1 MDRRFLLL
9 GAALLPLGELLAQ
22 GAHARDS
29 TPRAWPPPCK
39 ALGLAQPQASRD
51 LLLDAPDIAEN
62 GALVRVELAS
72 KLPGVKRLWL
82 VSEKNPV
89 ALLAAFELSDALE
102 PRLATQIKLAESGMV
117 YGIAQMSDGKLLMA
131 QKDVKVTLGGCA
143 A

>member
-22 GAHARDS
+22 AARKGFDS
-29 TPRAWPPPCK
+29 QGLAATLQ

-51 LLLDAPDIAEN
+51 LQLDAPDIAEN

-72 KLPGVKRLWL
+72 KLPGVKKLWL
-82 VSEKNPV
+82 ISEKNPV

-102 PRLATQIKLAESGMV
+102 PRLATQIKLAESR
-117 YGIAQMSDGKLLMA
+117 AWSTASRK
-131 QKDVKVTLGGCA
+131 
-143 A
+143 

>member
-1 MDRRFLLL
+1 MDRRVVLL

-22 GAHARDS
+22 GARAGFDS
-29 TPRAWPPPCK
+29 QGLAATLK

-51 LLLDAPDIAEN
+51 LLLEAPDIAEN

-72 KLPGVKRLWL
+72 KLPGVKKLWL
-82 VSEKNPV
+82 ISEKNPV